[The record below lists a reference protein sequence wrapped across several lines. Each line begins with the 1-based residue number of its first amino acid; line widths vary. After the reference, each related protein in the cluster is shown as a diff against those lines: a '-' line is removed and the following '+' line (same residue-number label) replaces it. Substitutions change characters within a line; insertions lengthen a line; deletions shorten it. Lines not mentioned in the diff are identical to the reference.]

1 MACKFIFSI
10 IDKNNHLP
18 NVCMTYVQHFLFSS
32 GLAVQLFL
40 GSLKAWVH
48 AIIPCL
54 YTTSTSLLLPSLQE
68 EMKNAGCKK

>member
-1 MACKFIFSI
+1 MLSRFIFSF

-18 NVCMTYVQHFLFSS
+18 NVCMTYMQHFLFSS
-32 GLAVQLFL
+32 GLAVQLFI

-48 AIIPCL
+48 ALIPYL